1 MREPPFWRTGV
12 SLMPFDPDCHAAEV
26 HRVLSHAYADGGG
39 AVAPFQAW
47 WASVRDDAEFDP
59 SLVFLAASDNG
70 DVVGVAQCWTSA
82 FVKDLAVAGSWR
94 RRGIGTALLMQ
105 VFSAFRQRGAA
116 HVDLKVEVGNSAAN
130 RLYRRLGMHPVP
142 P

>member
-1 MREPPFWRTGV
+1 
-12 SLMPFDPDCHAAEV
+12 MPFVSERHAPEV
-26 HRVLSHAYADGGG
+26 HRVLSHAFAGGSV
-39 AVAPFQAW
+39 AVAPFRAW

-59 SLVFLAASDNG
+59 SLVLLAASDKG

-82 FVKDLAVAGSWR
+82 FVKDLAVAGSWQ
-94 RRGIGTALLMQ
+94 RRGIGTALLLQ
-105 VFSAFRQRGAA
+105 VFSAFRQRGAD

-130 RLYRRLGMHPVP
+130 RLYRRLGTHPVP